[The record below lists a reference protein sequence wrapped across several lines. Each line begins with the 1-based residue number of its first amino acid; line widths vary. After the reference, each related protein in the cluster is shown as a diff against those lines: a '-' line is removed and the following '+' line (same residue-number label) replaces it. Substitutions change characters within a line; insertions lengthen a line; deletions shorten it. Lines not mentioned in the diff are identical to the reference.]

1 MTLEKQNVPNKQLK
15 KPKLWNIAGLSVF
28 MLLVVWGLVLMKPP
42 QYGLLINLI
51 LVLYFVIVL
60 GLLFHTLIGQVRY
73 NPYSYN
79 TIFYIG
85 FSTFLLFVII
95 TQSSL
100 TFHMVRQPEIYNQDQ
115 ILYTLLRAAKDYM
128 FYSAPLIFV
137 LALALFVSNLF
148 LLRKEKTVFVNVLG
162 ILLAIALVG
171 GVVFLFFFDYAK
183 AGSQQEVMWHDF
195 MTNVFAVIY
204 LYFECMMFGVI
215 VVDYLAGRYEP
226 AYNKDFLI
234 ILGCGIQ
241 PDGTPTPLLRDRIER
256 AYQFYQKQMEQTGK
270 KCLFITSGGQGK
282 DEVIAES
289 ACMKNYLVQK
299 GVPHTQI
306 LEENKSTSTYEN
318 MKFSKKIIDEVNPEG
333 EIAFS
338 TSNYHVFRSGI
349 NARYV
354 KMKAFGMGAKTKWYF
369 WPNAAVREFIGLI
382 SAHRLKQ
389 ACILGGLVLLFT
401 IMTYFAYLQ

>member
-183 AGSQQEVMWHDF
+183 LINYQLF
-195 MTNVFAVIY
+195 Y
-204 LYFECMMFGVI
+204 LG
-215 VVDYLAGRYEP
+215 
-226 AYNKDFLI
+226 
-234 ILGCGIQ
+234 
-241 PDGTPTPLLRDRIER
+241 
-256 AYQFYQKQMEQTGK
+256 
-270 KCLFITSGGQGK
+270 
-282 DEVIAES
+282 
-289 ACMKNYLVQK
+289 
-299 GVPHTQI
+299 HTHHLYSI
-306 LEENKSTSTYEN
+306 
-318 MKFSKKIIDEVNPEG
+318 F
-333 EIAFS
+333 
-338 TSNYHVFRSGI
+338 
-349 NARYV
+349 
-354 KMKAFGMGAKTKWYF
+354 
-369 WPNAAVREFIGLI
+369 
-382 SAHRLKQ
+382 
-389 ACILGGLVLLFT
+389 
-401 IMTYFAYLQ
+401 